1 MVFMNKIEFVYLHQ
15 QITQKMKLLKILTI
29 ILIIPGIVFSYMSL
43 GLLVYHLL
51 GIYLP
56 VPPDDLIFSLRLEI
70 GVILVFPV
78 IILLLYLLPLSF
90 DKVKIIRRAFLFFW
104 INALFWTVYVVVTK

>member
-1 MVFMNKIEFVYLHQ
+1 MNKIEFVYLHQ

-29 ILIIPGIVFSYMSL
+29 VLIVPGVVFSYLSL
-43 GLLVYHLL
+43 GILIYHFIGIDIPAPPSNLVVVQ
-51 GIYLP
+51 I
-56 VPPDDLIFSLRLEI
+56 LEM

-90 DKVKIIRRAFLFFW
+90 NKVKIIRRAFLFFW

>member
-1 MVFMNKIEFVYLHQ
+1 M
-15 QITQKMKLLKILTI
+15 KILKVFTI
-29 ILIIPGIVFSYMSL
+29 ILIIPGIVFSYLSL

-56 VPPDDLIFSLRLEI
+56 VPSDDSAWMLWIVK

-90 DKVKIIRRAFLFFW
+90 NKVKIIRRAFLFFW
-104 INALFWTVYVVVTK
+104 INALFWTVYVVMTK